1 MLEKKR
7 EGGVA
12 YMNDSQESPGEEGS
26 TLKLE
31 LLKRIEEMLMT
42 GIQEELCLW
51 KVRLKETEKGKDGR
65 KQYLVLFLFNS
76 FCCFGFNFMPQCH
89 AW

>member
-31 LLKRIEEMLMT
+31 LLKRIEEMSA
-42 GIQEELCLW
+42 
-51 KVRLKETEKGKDGR
+51 
-65 KQYLVLFLFNS
+65 FLEQRERVFLS
-76 FCCFGFNFMPQCH
+76 YVASLLQ
-89 AW
+89 